1 MATTIEAIILQ
12 KLAAVPFPAFATDR
26 VTLVLAETRDAL
38 GAYLAQPQDAEARN
52 LLNSCLWRLIET
64 IAWARICGNEDGE
77 RPPSAAMT
85 PAELLVTDLGHVD
98 AALFRET
105 AAEPDQPQH
114 HDAAGFIPIEWLHDY
129 LATVASNVLR
139 APDLET
145 LRAQIPLKE
154 SELRDQELAA
164 QNAIRAHHAKLG
176 GMSESHKLLELQHK
190 VNELL
195 PPLCV
200 LLVQRNLNQETYR
213 QKQKLTEGWNR
224 LWRCQEELVDTYYER
239 KAVKESLNQYMHLLT
254 AQKKVEHEL
263 AQLRAQVHAISE
275 GARQL
280 SPDEILVKVTA
291 EFDLLRAALR
301 QTNRQERDSVPQVFL
316 EGRPQWTAARVAE
329 ALTDTL
335 SVDERLAH
343 AWKSGKW
350 PRPRIVVLPGSG
362 PAFYDK
368 PADTIW
374 VPILFT
380 EEGASS
386 FVRAVAAD
394 RLLLDLAERES
405 FGRLESFA
413 DVRSPVDLAD
423 AFARTYETYIL
434 REAKGFRKLPTLV
447 RKWFIAHLS
456 KAS

>member
-1 MATTIEAIILQ
+1 MATTTESTILQ
-12 KLAAVPFPAFATDR
+12 KLAAASFPAFAADR
-26 VTLVLAETRDAL
+26 VTLALAETRDAL
-38 GAYLAQPQDAEARN
+38 GAYLAQAQDAEPRN
-52 LLNSCLWRLIET
+52 LLNGCLWRLMET

-85 PAELLVTDLGHVD
+85 PAELLVTDLGYVD
-98 AALFRET
+98 AALFREPGT
-105 AAEPDQPQH
+105 EPDQPQH
-114 HDAAGFIPIEWLHDY
+114 PDAAGSVPIEWLHDY
-129 LATVASNVLR
+129 LATIGSNVLR
-139 APDLET
+139 APDLEA

-154 SELRDQELAA
+154 RELHEQELAA

-200 LLVQRNLNQETYR
+200 LLAQRNLNQETYR
-213 QKQKLTEGWNR
+213 QKQKLTECWNR
-224 LWRCQEELVDTYYER
+224 LWHCQEELIDTYYER
-239 KAVKESLNQYMHLLT
+239 KALKESLNQYMHLLT

-280 SPDEILVKVTA
+280 STDEILIKVTG

-301 QTNRQERDSVPQVFL
+301 HTNRQERDSVPQVFL
-316 EGRPQWTAARVAE
+316 EGRPQWTAARVAGVL
-329 ALTDTL
+329 ADTL
-335 SVDERLAH
+335 SIDERLAH
-343 AWKSGKW
+343 AWKAGKW
-350 PRPRIVVLPGSG
+350 ARPRIVILPGSG

-368 PADTIW
+368 PADIIW
-374 VPILFT
+374 VPVLFS

-386 FVRAVAAD
+386 LVRAIAVD
-394 RLLLDLAERES
+394 RLLLDLTERES
-405 FGRLESFA
+405 FGRLESFV
-413 DVRSPVDLAD
+413 DVRSPVELAD